1 MRFSAVVLLV
11 IVAAGCGGAGTP
23 GNHVARPG
31 VRQTHCT
38 GSTSAQTFVCGY
50 PLGSAQ
56 SSIWTGPG
64 SDRMKVTGPARVV
77 MVGSPAKVVKGAD
90 PVGFWVPNRIFLSPD
105 GRTLLAQWSGECES
119 QSTYLVP
126 RAGGKPRLV
135 FLSESRALGWSKD
148 GRARVLLAEQ
158 GAFDGERGYHQGT
171 YLVDPVTM
179 KRTLVRPV
187 ETRHGC

>member
-1 MRFSAVVLLV
+1 MRLAVILLLAFF
-11 IVAAGCGGAGTP
+11 AAGCGHTAQNAGDHAAGLMTP
-23 GNHVARPG
+23 I
-31 VRQTHCT
+31 HCQRAMST
-38 GSTSAQTFVCGY
+38 GIAACGY
-50 PLGSAQ
+50 PLGKSTQ
-56 SSIWTGPG
+56 PSSIWSG
-64 SDRMKVTGPARVV
+64 SRDDRQKIVGPARIEPVE
-77 MVGSPAKVVKGAD
+77 GAG
-90 PVGFWVPNRIFLSPD
+90 PVGFWVSHRIFLAPD

-148 GRARVLLAEQ
+148 GRARVVLAEP

-179 KRTLVRPV
+179 KRTLVWPAQNAAN
-187 ETRHGC
+187 GC